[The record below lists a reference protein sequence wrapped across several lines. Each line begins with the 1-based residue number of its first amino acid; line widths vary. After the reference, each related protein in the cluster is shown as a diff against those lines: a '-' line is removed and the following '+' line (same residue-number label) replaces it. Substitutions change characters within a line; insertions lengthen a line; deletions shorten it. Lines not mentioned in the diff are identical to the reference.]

1 LVKSSR
7 EFQKAE
13 VRGALQST
21 PLSKSGELSQPLTF
35 VSVSTTSLGPS
46 YNMKSSAVVRK
57 QREKQLG
64 MATLYTLVTGINSSD
79 LGLQNEQV
87 QPSISFGQDR
97 SNSLLMVPIAR
108 RVASTGSITDSVTPL
123 NINSPSTETTHVPSL
138 VAKVDQPVAIV
149 SGSYTL
155 GWWIQ

>member
-1 LVKSSR
+1 MHDLFQNIKLVKISR
-7 EFQKAE
+7 EFQKAK

-57 QREKQLG
+57 QRKKQLG

-87 QPSISFGQDR
+87 
-97 SNSLLMVPIAR
+97 
-108 RVASTGSITDSVTPL
+108 
-123 NINSPSTETTHVPSL
+123 
-138 VAKVDQPVAIV
+138 
-149 SGSYTL
+149 
-155 GWWIQ
+155 